1 MNSRI
6 KSEFVFDIRELFFF
20 NKLGITIINTTFI
33 NNTNRSSTIID
44 MSKIHKIVKNLA
56 INEKNE
62 NFVFSKFSFN
72 SFKFYFLV
80 KGDYI
85 ACGIFSNTKSHVIK
99 MYLLH
104 MFIAFHN
111 FIGDTSK
118 NLKTVIHDN
127 KNINSNEILHAKIFE
142 VKLF

>member
-20 NKLGITIINTTFI
+20 NKLGITIINTTFR
-33 NNTNRSSTIID
+33 NNANRSSTIFD
-44 MSKIHKIVKNLA
+44 MSKIHKMVKDLL
-56 INEKNE
+56 IHEKND
-62 NFVFSKFSFN
+62 NFLFSKFSFGN
-72 SFKFYFLV
+72 IKIYFLT

-99 MYLLH
+99 IYLLH
-104 MFIAFHN
+104 IFIAFQN

-118 NLKTVIHDN
+118 NLKTVIYDN

-142 VKLF
+142 V